1 MNKKYFLSLFMALV
15 VSVLIFSVAYAGLYV
30 GPSGTVGGVGYST
43 AHWIQRSTNSFQD
56 RADSKS
62 NSNIS
67 RLGGV
72 TFSSRVWCGSVIRNT
87 VNHGGWV
94 LYNNKYAYL
103 YGGMNWG
110 AACTNQK
117 AGTAAQHDFSHGG
130 QTSQPYHYATEPR

>member
-1 MNKKYFLSLFMALV
+1 MNKKYFSSPALALLISL
-15 VSVLIFSVAYAGLYV
+15 LISTIAYAGLYV

-43 AHWIQRSTNSFQD
+43 AHWIQRSTSSFQD

-87 VNHGGWV
+87 LNHGGWV
-94 LYNNKYAYL
+94 LYNK
-103 YGGMNWG
+103 
-110 AACTNQK
+110 K
-117 AGTAAQHDFSHGG
+117 
-130 QTSQPYHYATEPR
+130 